1 MIIDTFLFNKDFNTL
16 QIRLEELYEIVDLFV
31 ICESKFTF
39 SGEQKPLYLSQNL
52 DTITKYRD
60 KVRIVVE
67 SKRHLTR
74 IPFIREIHQRKVI
87 SKFISSFGLRSNDLI
102 IYSDCDEIPRRESIV
117 SLFGNVECNAILEMR
132 NFTNYLNMEL
142 GTWSR
147 ARVVSGKNY
156 KSIESMRED
165 IHLFTIQKNRQGLKR
180 FITRVPYYW
189 TTRNFYLWKL
199 PKVFK
204 PRQLDIISNAGW
216 HFNNLFS
223 VSDILVKVE
232 SSAHQE
238 LNNSNLKSN
247 LFDRYLSG
255 KDIYFGHQYNKV
267 AIDNTF
273 PKSVYNEI
281 EKWKNYIYL

>member
-39 SGEQKPLYLSQNL
+39 SGEPKPLYLSDNL
-52 DTITKYRD
+52 QSIHRYRD

-67 SKRHLTR
+67 SKKHLTS
-74 IPFIREIHQRKVI
+74 IPFIREIHQRKAI
-87 SKFISSFGLRSNDLI
+87 SKFLTSIELESNDLI
-102 IYSDCDEIPRRESIV
+102 IYSDCDEIPRNTAIS
-117 SLFGNVECNAILEMR
+117 SLAGNVECNALLEMR

-142 GTWSR
+142 GSWTR

-156 KSIESMRED
+156 KSIEGMRED
-165 IHLFTIQKNRQGLKR
+165 IYLYSIKETRKGLKK
-180 FITRVPYYW
+180 FVTRVPYYW

-199 PKVFK
+199 PRFFI
-204 PRQLDIISNAGW
+204 PRRIEIIHDAGW

-223 VSDILVKVE
+223 VSDILIKID

-238 LNNSNLKSN
+238 LNNSRLRRD
-247 LFDRYLSG
+247 LFQRYSSG
-255 KDIYFGHQYNKV
+255 KDIYFGNQYKKV
-267 AIDNTF
+267 LIDKNF
-273 PKSVYNEI
+273 PKSVYSQI
-281 EKWKNYIYL
+281 SKWEEYIYE